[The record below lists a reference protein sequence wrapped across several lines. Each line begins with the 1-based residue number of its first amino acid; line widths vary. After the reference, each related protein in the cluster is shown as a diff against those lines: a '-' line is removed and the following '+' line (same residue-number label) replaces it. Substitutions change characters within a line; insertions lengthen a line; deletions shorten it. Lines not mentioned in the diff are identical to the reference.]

1 MIVQQI
7 QIKLLGMLFIIK
19 WFIMDKTLELIL
31 SECAIS
37 TRTTAQTFFPERFTV
52 PFAENIHGKIFNLI
66 DSDAQKVAIAA
77 PRGWG
82 KTSIVALA
90 LIARYILFR
99 LADFIVYINKSHD
112 AASLQTENLRRELV
126 TNIYIKYFFGDFKQR
141 DTNKVEFDEVFSK
154 KAWVAYDT
162 LVWPR
167 GAGQQ
172 VRGVLFKNSRPGLI
186 VIDDLEDSEKINNEE
201 IRKGW
206 LEWLYADVVKAV
218 PRIGEQANNWKIV
231 YIDTL
236 KHEDSVLQHLLE
248 SDEWKSERLEA
259 CDDNFKST
267 APNFMSD
274 EQIQKEWQQHVEAG
288 QTDVFFRELRNL
300 PISTKDAT
308 FRTDYFHYYNLP
320 FNGSQKEGDLDLF
333 DHSIQ
338 QDQNIETV
346 VILDPAKTVKIHSAE
361 SAIIGIGIDLNSARV
376 YIRDVI
382 SSKMYPDEIYDALFG
397 MAIMLDAKVIGIEET
412 SLNEFIKQ
420 PIKNEMFKRG
430 TFFELVWLKARGGMK
445 KEQRIKE
452 LVPYYR
458 GGYIYHNASCA
469 GIKKLE
475 QQLLMFPRS
484 ALWDLM
490 DAEAYLIE
498 MLELG
503 ERYFSPKDNPD
514 DIESEYNELNYE
526 KSIDNWRTL

>member
-1 MIVQQI
+1 MDQDIKQI
-7 QIKLLGMLFIIK
+7 LAQC
-19 WFIMDKTLELIL
+19 
-31 SECAIS
+31 SVS
-37 TRTTAQTFFPERFTV
+37 TRMTALTFFPERFSM
-52 PFAENIHGKIFNLI
+52 PFADQVHGKIFDLI
-66 DSDAQKVAIAA
+66 DGPDQKVAIAA

-90 LIARYILFR
+90 LMARWILFR
-99 LADFIVYINKSHD
+99 HTGFIVYINKSHD

-126 TNIYIKYFFGDFKQR
+126 TNKEIKAFFGSFKSH
-141 DTNKVEFDEVFSK
+141 DVENKEFDEVFSK
-154 KAWVAYDT
+154 KAWVAFNT

-172 VRGVLFKNSRPGLI
+172 VRGVLFKNDRPGLI
-186 VIDDLEDSEKINNEE
+186 IIDDLEDPDKITNDE

-206 LEWLYADVVKAV
+206 YEWLYADVIKAI
-218 PRIGEQANNWKIV
+218 PRIGPMAKLWKIV

-236 KHEDSVLQHLLE
+236 KHEDAVLQKLLN
-248 SDEWKSERLEA
+248 SSEWKSVRLEA
-259 CDDNFKST
+259 CDDDFKST
-267 APNFMSD
+267 APEFMSD
-274 EQIQKEWQQHVEAG
+274 EDIMKEWEQHVAAG

-300 PISTKDAT
+300 PISTKDSL
-308 FRTDYFHYYNLP
+308 FRTEYFHYYNMP
-320 FNGSQKEGDLDLF
+320 PDRHGDENDLKLLDVEV
-333 DHSIQ
+333 Q
-338 QDQNIETV
+338 QNQNIETV

-361 SAIIGIGIDLNSARV
+361 SAIVGIGIDLNSAKIF
-376 YIRDVI
+376 IRDVI
-382 SSKMYPDEIYDALFG
+382 SAKMYPDEIYDAMFG
-397 MAIMLDAKVIGIEET
+397 MAQMLGAKVLGIEET

-420 PIKNEMFKRG
+420 PIKNEMFRRG
-430 TFFELVWLKARGGMK
+430 SFFEIVWLKARGGMK
-445 KEQRIKE
+445 KELRVKE

-490 DAEAYLIE
+490 DAEAYIIE

-503 ERYFSPKDNPD
+503 ERYFSPKENTD
-514 DIESEYNELNYE
+514 DVEAEYKEIKYE
-526 KSIDNWRTL
+526 KSIEEWRAI

>member
-1 MIVQQI
+1 MEDS
-7 QIKLLGMLFIIK
+7 IKQ
-19 WFIMDKTLELIL
+19 IL
-31 SECAIS
+31 SQCAIS
-37 TRTTAQTFFPERFTV
+37 TRMTALTFFPERFYM
-52 PFAENIHGKIFNLI
+52 PFAEEVHGKIFDLI
-66 DSDAQKVAIAA
+66 DGPEQKVAIAA
-77 PRGWG
+77 PRGYG

-90 LIARYILFR
+90 LMARWILFNHTG
-99 LADFIVYINKSHD
+99 FIVYINKSHD

-126 TNIYIKYFFGDFKQR
+126 TNKEIKAFFGNFKQR
-141 DTNKVEFDEVFSK
+141 DLNKAEFDEVFSK
-154 KAWVAYDT
+154 KAWVAYNT

-172 VRGVLFKNSRPGLI
+172 VRGVLFKNDRPGLI
-186 VIDDLEDSEKINNEE
+186 IIDDLEDPELIENDEY
-201 IRKGW
+201 RKKQY
-206 LEWLYADVVKAV
+206 EWLYADVIKAV
-218 PRIGEQANNWKIV
+218 PRIGPLAKSWKIV

-236 KHEDSVLQHLLE
+236 KHEDSVLQKLMD
-248 SDEWKSERLEA
+248 SPEWASVRLEA
-259 CDDNFKST
+259 CNDDFKST
-267 APNFMSD
+267 APGFISD
-274 EQIQKEWQQHVEAG
+274 EDIMKEWNQHVQAG

-300 PISTKDAT
+300 PISTKDSA
-308 FRTDYFHYYNLP
+308 FRVEYFHYYNIP
-320 FNGSQKEGDLDLF
+320 FGNTRREGDIETLD
-333 DHSIQ
+333 IEVQ
-338 QDQNIETV
+338 KNQNIETV

-361 SAIIGIGIDLNSARV
+361 SAIVGIGIDLASAKV
-376 YIRDVI
+376 FIRDVI
-382 SSKMYPDEIYDALFG
+382 SEKMYPDEIYDAMFG
-397 MAIMLDAKVIGIEET
+397 MALMLDAKVLGIEET

-430 TFFELVWLKARGGMK
+430 TFYELIWLKARGGMK
-445 KEQRIKE
+445 KEHRVKE

-503 ERYFSPKDNPD
+503 ERYFSPADDLKDD
-514 DIESEYNELNYE
+514 EAEYKGITYE
-526 KSIDNWRTL
+526 KPMENWRSI

>member
-1 MIVQQI
+1 MAIPAEYNSV
-7 QIKLLGMLFIIK
+7 
-19 WFIMDKTLELIL
+19 L
-31 SECAIS
+31 SNCSAS
-37 TRTTAQTFFPERFTV
+37 TRVTAKTFFPERFEL
-52 PFAENIHGKIFNLI
+52 PFSKAVHDKIFDLI
-66 DSDAQKVAIAA
+66 DGPSRKVAIAA

-90 LIARYILFR
+90 LMARWILFR
-99 LADFIVYINKSHD
+99 KTSFICYINKSHD

-126 TNIYIKYFFGDFKQR
+126 TNKMIKTFFGDFKQR
-141 DTNKVEFDEVFSK
+141 GGNKHEFEEVFSK

-172 VRGVLFKNSRPGLI
+172 VRGVLFKNDRPGLF
-186 VIDDLEDSEKINNEE
+186 VIDDLEDPDRIENDD
-201 IRKGW
+201 IRRRW
-206 LEWLYADVVKAV
+206 YEWLYADVIKAV
-218 PRIGEQANNWKIV
+218 PRIGKKALDYKIV

-236 KHEDSVLQHLLE
+236 KHEDSVLQKLLD
-248 SDEWKSERLEA
+248 SKDWDSIRLEA

-267 APNFMSD
+267 APTFMSD
-274 EQIQKEWQQHVEAG
+274 EQIAKEWKEHSDAG

-300 PISTKDAT
+300 PISTKDAA
-308 FRTDYFHYYNLP
+308 FQKDYFKYYNLP
-320 FNGSQKEGDLDLF
+320 LEHSKTEDDLKLTDA
-333 DHSIQ
+333 DVQ
-338 QDQNIETV
+338 QNQYIETV

-361 SAIIGIGIDLNSARV
+361 SAIVGIGIDINSARLYV
-376 YIRDVI
+376 RDAI
-382 SSKMYPDEIYDALFG
+382 SEKLYPDEIYDALFG
-397 MAIMLDAKVIGIEET
+397 MALNLDAKVIGVEET

-430 TFFELVWLKARGGMK
+430 KFFELVWLKTRGGMK
-445 KEQRIKE
+445 KELRVKE

-458 GGYIYHNASCA
+458 QGYIYHNASCA
-469 GIKKLE
+469 TVTKLE

-490 DAEAYLIE
+490 DCLAYVIE

-503 ERYFSPKDNPD
+503 ERYFSP
-514 DIESEYNELNYE
+514 SEHYNDVEAEYAELEYE
-526 KSIDNWRTL
+526 QEVENWRYI

>member
-1 MIVQQI
+1 MDQD
-7 QIKLLGMLFIIK
+7 IKQ
-19 WFIMDKTLELIL
+19 IL
-31 SECAIS
+31 SQCSIS
-37 TRTTAQTFFPERFTV
+37 TRMTASTFFPDRFSL
-52 PFAENIHGKIFNLI
+52 PFAEGVHGKIFDLI

-90 LIARYILFR
+90 LMARWILFR
-99 LADFIVYINKSHD
+99 HTGFIVYINKSHD

-126 TNIYIKYFFGDFKQR
+126 TNRDIKAFFGPFKHR
-141 DTNKVEFDEVFSK
+141 DADNKDFDEVFSK

-172 VRGVLFKNSRPGLI
+172 VRGVLFKNDRPGLI
-186 VIDDLEDSEKINNEE
+186 VIDDLEDPDSINNDE

-206 LEWLYADVVKAV
+206 YEWLYADVIKSV
-218 PRIGEQANNWKIV
+218 PRIGSNVKNWKIV

-236 KHEDSVLQHLLE
+236 KHEDSVLQKLLDS
-248 SDEWKSERLEA
+248 SDWASVRLEA
-259 CDDNFKST
+259 CDDSFKST
-267 APNFMSD
+267 APDFMSD
-274 EQIQKEWQQHVEAG
+274 EDVMKEWNQHVEAG

-300 PISTKDAT
+300 PISTKDSA
-308 FRTDYFHYYNLP
+308 FRTEYFHYYNLP
-320 FNGSQKEGDLDLF
+320 LDRHGDENDLKLLDVEV
-333 DHSIQ
+333 Q
-338 QDQNIETV
+338 QNQNIETV

-361 SAIIGIGIDLNSARV
+361 SAIIGIGIDLNSAKV
-376 YIRDVI
+376 FIRDIV
-382 SSKMYPDEIYDALFG
+382 SEKMYPDEIYDAMFG
-397 MAIMLDAKVIGIEET
+397 MAQMLGAKVLGIEET

-420 PIKNEMFKRG
+420 PIKNEMFRRG
-430 TFFELVWLKARGGMK
+430 SFYELIWLKARGGMK
-445 KEQRIKE
+445 KEHRIKE

-503 ERYFSPKDNPD
+503 ERYFSPKEDIN
-514 DIESEYNELNYE
+514 DIEIEYKELDYE
-526 KSIDNWRTL
+526 KPIEDWRCV

>member
-1 MIVQQI
+1 MEQDPEI
-7 QIKLLGMLFIIK
+7 QK
-19 WFIMDKTLELIL
+19 IL
-31 SECAIS
+31 SVCSVNTRACAK
-37 TRTTAQTFFPERFTV
+37 TFFPERFTL
-52 PFAENIHGKIFNLI
+52 PFAEEVHGKIFEKI
-66 DSDAQKVAIAA
+66 DSPSNKNAIAA

-90 LIARYILFR
+90 LMARYILFHHTN
-99 LADFIVYINKSHD
+99 FICYINKSHD

-126 TNIYIKYFFGDFKQR
+126 TNKMIKHYFGDFKQR
-141 DTNKVEFDEVFSK
+141 DVKQHEFEEVFSK

-172 VRGVLFKNSRPGLI
+172 VRGVLFKNDRPGLI
-186 VIDDLEDSEKINNEE
+186 IIDDLEDPESIENEE

-206 LEWLYADVVKAV
+206 YQWLYADVIKAV
-218 PRIGEQANNWKIV
+218 PRLHRNWKIV

-236 KHEDSVLQHLLE
+236 KHEDSVLQKLLN
-248 SDEWKSERLEA
+248 SPEWDGLRLEA

-267 APNFMSD
+267 APDFMSD
-274 EQIQKEWQQHVEAG
+274 EDIMKEWEEHQGAG

-300 PISTKDAT
+300 PVSTKDAI
-308 FRTDYFHYYNLP
+308 FRKEYFHYYSMPLEHP
-320 FNGSQKEGDLDLF
+320 KSDSDLKLTDP
-333 DHSIQ
+333 DVQ
-338 QDQNIETV
+338 CDKYIETV

-361 SAIIGIGIDLNSARV
+361 SAIVGIGIDLRNARLYV
-376 YIRDVI
+376 RDAI
-382 SSKMYPDEIYDALFG
+382 SEKMYPDEIYSALFG
-397 MAIMLDAKVIGIEET
+397 MAINLNAKVVGVEVT

-430 TFFELVWLKARGGMK
+430 KFFELVWLNARGGMK
-445 KEQRIKE
+445 KELRIKE

-458 GGYIYHNASCA
+458 MGYIYHNASCA
-469 GIKKLE
+469 TIKRLE
-475 QQLLMFPRS
+475 SQLMMFPRS

-490 DAEAYLIE
+490 DCLAYIIE

-503 ERYFSPKDNPD
+503 ERYFAPVVDPED
-514 DIESEYNELNYE
+514 SEAEYKELDYE
-526 KSIDNWRTL
+526 EPLENWRAA